1 MNLPEID
8 QLKAQLAK
16 GDSDAFGQLYDLI
29 GNQLFQTAFRISG
42 SRIES
47 EDAVQVVFANLFRS
61 RQKLKHVKFLRP
73 YLFLSLRRAIGHQIG
88 QRSKVE
94 SNLPGDIREQSVS
107 VQEQLEVQ
115 DAMSKLPIEQR
126 EVVALKI
133 DGGFTFKEIAA
144 MQNESENT
152 VASRYRYALA
162 KLRQLLGG
170 QQ

>member
-8 QLKAQLAK
+8 QLKFQLAK
-16 GDSDAFGQLYDLI
+16 GDSKAFEQLYDLI
-29 GNQLFQTAFRISG
+29 GNQLFKAALRISG
-42 SRIES
+42 NEIES

-61 RQKLKHVKFLRP
+61 RRKLRDVKFLRP
-73 YLFLSLRRAIGHQIG
+73 YLFVSLRRAINRQVGR
-88 QRSKVE
+88 RSRAEFNVPVDL
-94 SNLPGDIREQSVS
+94 SEQSIS

-115 DAMSKLPIEQR
+115 DAMTKLPIEQR

>member
-16 GDSDAFGQLYDLI
+16 GDSKAFEQLYDLI
-29 GNQLFQTAFRISG
+29 GNQLFKTAFRISG
-42 SRIES
+42 NRIES

-61 RQKLKHVKFLRP
+61 RRKLRYVKFLRP
-73 YLFLSLRRAIGHQIG
+73 YLFVSLRRAIHFQVG
-88 QRSKVE
+88 RRPRAVNVPVDLSK
-94 SNLPGDIREQSVS
+94 QSLS
-107 VQEQLEVQ
+107 VQEQFEVQ
-115 DAMSKLPIEQR
+115 DAMTKLPIEQR

-144 MQNESENT
+144 MQNECENT